1 MMLREQIAAMVL
13 ACLLALFIAICLLLQ
28 SGCMSSRGVE
38 EMNFSIPAVFQFEME
53 FNDEQSTALDVGA
66 PLGFDGLPL
75 LAPAKDNVVP
85 VE

>member
-1 MMLREQIAAMVL
+1 MMREQIAAILL
-13 ACLLALFIAICLLLQ
+13 ACLLALFIGTCLLL

-75 LAPAKDNVVP
+75 LAPPKDVVVP
-85 VE
+85 EE